1 MGYITQRLYQFRGIN
16 RSLQQNGLDF
26 SYAYDAVN
34 VDIIGGKLTNRHI
47 GSYRLVSAV
56 DVPAARPIIFFRNA
70 GNYLIL
76 RDKFIDMGTGFQ
88 ASSYSVQG
96 DVDESGHLN
105 FGDVSALRHYLEDPS
120 TYPLT
125 TQGLRNADVNYDG
138 TVDNEDLTILGK
150 AEHYAEDKIPTVVK
164 PQSDMD
170 KYMSEALEL
179 YRPDWLSDDAEFG
192 AYEPDLPMAVA
203 RSPQNVTN
211 DTSLYI
217 RGIGRNYV
225 RANINNTECV
235 IVSGMLAD
243 SSGGY
248 FSEHNFYV
256 DGECKTAVYYLG
268 SEATPK
274 IHVRQFGSGLYLLK
288 DVKVTTVSADSNNV
302 VTGLTLNMNYSALT
316 DEQKNRILLDGVYLF
331 NAQIGSTVTE
341 DDINNAYMWLKV
353 TSVTSDSSKVKLTVS
368 TTRKNTDIASDTWV
382 YVRGGCSDMP
392 VTYMQMYYGRLFAA
406 AHPNNADH
414 PRRLYWSCLSGDGRT
429 IEDWT
434 MSDASVDTSGGH
446 IDIGDPSDGY
456 ITGLVVC
463 GSQMLIFTKN
473 RLWRLYGSKPS
484 AYTVEL
490 VGDLEGSC
498 ISNPV
503 EINGTVYW
511 MSLAGIAY
519 YNGSYITFVDD
530 DYSTRYLIDS
540 LPRDMKESLM
550 YSTVHAVL
558 FDNSI
563 MFSFDSNA
571 GLGDNCM
578 LLRYELETGN
588 VFRYLVPC
596 STYKQQ
602 FTDSVKDNFGMVG
615 GNIIKYETRYFQALV
630 HTDGTMTMTQWYDWG
645 RQTHGWYDG
654 KPVESKWCS
663 DWHDMQAPE
672 SVKKLQDA
680 CFRGYGTFNFLV
692 ESEVNSETIGV
703 TMPSTNAAVKDVTPH
718 VAEGRS
724 FKIGF
729 ESEQEFEIEMG
740 ATFKF
745 EVGNKR

>member
-56 DVPAARPIIFFRNA
+56 DVPAARPIIFYRNA

-76 RDKFIDMGTGFQ
+76 RDKYIDMGTGFR

-96 DVDESGHLN
+96 DVNEDGKVDFQDWQILYFHLQN
-105 FGDVSALRHYLEDPS
+105 PIA
-120 TYPLT
+120 TPLT
-125 TQGLRNADVNYDG
+125 DQQLRNADVNYDG
-138 TVDNEDLTILGK
+138 VVDNDDVVIIRK
-150 AEHYAEDKIPTVVK
+150 ASNYENKKEQKAYLS
-164 PQSDMD
+164 QF
-170 KYMSEALEL
+170 
-179 YRPDWLSDDAEFG
+179 RPSWIQENVEYG
-192 AYEPDLPMAVA
+192 AYEPDLPMAVP
-203 RSPQNVTN
+203 RSTQNVVN

-225 RANINNTECV
+225 RANINNVECV
-235 IVSGMLAD
+235 IASGMLAD

-248 FSEHNFYV
+248 FSEHNFYT

-274 IHVRQFGSGLYLLK
+274 IHVRKFGSGLSLMWDKKILS
-288 DVKVTTVSADSNNV
+288 VTADSNNV
-302 VTGLTLNMNYSALT
+302 VTALKLYMNYSELT
-316 DEQKNRILLDGVYLF
+316 DAQKNRILLDGIYLF
-331 NAQIGSTVTE
+331 NAQIGATVDE
-341 DDINNAYMWLKV
+341 DDIDNAYMWLKV
-353 TSVTSDSSKVKLTVS
+353 TSITSDSDKVVLNVS
-368 TTRKNTDIASDTWV
+368 TTRKNTDIAANTWV

-406 AHPNNADH
+406 AHPNNAEH

-446 IDIGDPSDGY
+446 VDIGDPSDGY

-473 RLWRLYGSKPS
+473 RLWRLYGTTPS
-484 AYTVEL
+484 NYRVEL

-511 MSLAGIAY
+511 LSLAGIAY

-530 DYSTRYLIDS
+530 DYSTRYLLDS
-540 LPRDMKESLM
+540 LPRLMKESLM

-571 GLGDNCM
+571 GLEDGC
-578 LLRYELETGN
+578 LVLRYELETGN
-588 VFRYLVPC
+588 VFKYIVPC
-596 STYKQQ
+596 DNYKQQ
-602 FTDSVKDNFGMVG
+602 FTDAVKDNFGMIG
-615 GNIIKYETRYFQALV
+615 GDIIKYETRYFQALV

-654 KPVESKWCS
+654 KAVKSKWTS
-663 DWHDMQAPE
+663 DWHDMQAPD
-672 SVKKLQDA
+672 VAKKLQDV
-680 CFRGYGTFNFLV
+680 CLRGFGRFDLV
-692 ESEVNSETIGV
+692 AESEINAEIIPVL
-703 TMPSTNAAVKDVTPH
+703 MPESNAVVRDIAPH
-718 VAEGRS
+718 VSEGRS
-724 FKIGF
+724 FRIGF
-729 ESEQEFEIEMG
+729 ESEDEFEIEMG

-745 EVGNKR
+745 DTGAKR